1 MPVKSKSSDCSFSY
15 TFGRI
20 PELIIGRKSRLTMH
34 RLLYGLRESDLKK
47 CVIHHIL
54 LTFNDHFN
62 SCCLIPV
69 IFGTE

>member
-1 MPVKSKSSDCSFSY
+1 MAY
-15 TFGRI
+15 ANQ
-20 PELIIGRKSRLTMH
+20 
-34 RLLYGLRESDLKK
+34 DLKK